1 MNINDKVK
9 FIINTMSKENL
20 TLTEL
25 NYSSDYELLIA
36 IILSAQCTDAR
47 VNTVTPSL
55 FQQYN
60 NYKSLANANENDV
73 YGIIKS
79 ISYPNIK
86 SKRIINIS
94 KYIHIQYN
102 DIVPNDINKLVSI
115 NGIGRKTANLILNI
129 LYDYNGIAV
138 DTHVIKLSN
147 RLGLI
152 ISSNP
157 ENIEYELQ
165 DLFPVKY
172 YKWINTWFVYIG
184 RYICNAKKPK
194 CNICPLNKICLF
206 NHLC

>member
-79 ISYPNIK
+79 ISYPNVK

-102 DIVPNDINKLVSI
+102 DIIPNDINKLVSI

-194 CNICPLNKICLF
+194 CNICPLNNICLF